1 VLPFGVVF
9 DKNSAIYPLATAF
22 LSILMLILNSYVK
35 DVDPGQDAQ
44 KHREAASDIW
54 NVREAYL
61 SLLTDIRDQNFS
73 LIDLR
78 ARRDELQSQLHA
90 IYKAAPHTN
99 GKAYSEAQDALQ
111 NREDLTFTDAEIDA
125 FLPGPLKRKRAA

>member
-1 VLPFGVVF
+1 MF

-22 LSILMLILNSYVK
+22 LSILRLILNSYVK

-61 SLLTDIRDQNFS
+61 SLPTDIRDQNFS

>member
-1 VLPFGVVF
+1 
-9 DKNSAIYPLATAF
+9 
-22 LSILMLILNSYVK
+22 MLILNSYVK

-73 LIDLR
+73 LSDLR

-90 IYKAAPHTN
+90 IYGAAPHTN
-99 GKAYSEAQDALQ
+99 GKAYGEAQDALK
-111 NREDLTFTDAEIDA
+111 NKEDLTFTDAEIDA
-125 FLPGPLKRKRAA
+125 FLPGPLKRTRPAQS

>member
-1 VLPFGVVF
+1 MLPFGVVF

-22 LSILMLILNSYVK
+22 LSILMLIVNSYVK

>member
-1 VLPFGVVF
+1 MQCLQHRGRQGRDDKGVRQF
-9 DKNSAIYPLATAF
+9 AGPEAEDIRQGDS
-22 LSILMLILNSYVK
+22 
-35 DVDPGQDAQ
+35 GQDAQ

-78 ARRDELQSQLHA
+78 ARRDELQNQLHA

-99 GKAYSEAQDALQ
+99 GKAYSEAQNALQ